1 MNPHHDHDH
10 REYDEIDRAD
20 WAADSEVL

>member
-10 REYDEIDRAD
+10 REYDDIDRAD
-20 WAADSEVL
+20 WAGLAA